1 VAGEASAGPGG
12 AVRDVQLLQGSITP
26 PWPLSCDF
34 TADWR
39 RSCCPAAIRLGIV
52 PAPDGDA
59 LFRAAVEAARRADTA
74 IVVVGSVPTTESEG
88 FDRPGLALPGD
99 QDERVRRVAEVNDR
113 TVVVVNADMPVLM
126 PWADQVAA
134 IGYCWLPGQAIGDAL
149 ADVLLGHTEPGDRLP
164 VTTPVVETDSP
175 VLHSVPDQDRLDY
188 AKGC

>member
-1 VAGEASAGPGG
+1 MAGEASAGPGG

-88 FDRPGLALPGD
+88 FDRPGWPCPATRTSGC
-99 QDERVRRVAEVNDR
+99 VAWRR
-113 TVVVVNADMPVLM
+113 
-126 PWADQVAA
+126 
-134 IGYCWLPGQAIGDAL
+134 
-149 ADVLLGHTEPGDRLP
+149 
-164 VTTPVVETDSP
+164 
-175 VLHSVPDQDRLDY
+175 
-188 AKGC
+188 

>member
-1 VAGEASAGPGG
+1 
-12 AVRDVQLLQGSITP
+12 
-26 PWPLSCDF
+26 
-34 TADWR
+34 
-39 RSCCPAAIRLGIV
+39 V

-74 IVVVGSVPTTESEG
+74 IVVVRSGPTTESEG